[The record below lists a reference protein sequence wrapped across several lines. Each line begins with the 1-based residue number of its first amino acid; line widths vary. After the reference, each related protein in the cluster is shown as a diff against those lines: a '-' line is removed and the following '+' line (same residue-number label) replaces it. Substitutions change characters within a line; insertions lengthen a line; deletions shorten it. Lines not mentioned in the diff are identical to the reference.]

1 MAERDESATEPDREI
16 HIYDDGTTV
25 EAIHTERGL
34 RGYGSTDWEALKHLT
49 DAIENVDRDEPR
61 YEWMK

>member
-25 EAIHTERGL
+25 EAIHAERGL
-34 RGYGSTDWEALKHLT
+34 RGYGSTDREALQHLV
-49 DAIENVDRDEPR
+49 DAITNVDCEEPR
-61 YEWMK
+61 YGWQK